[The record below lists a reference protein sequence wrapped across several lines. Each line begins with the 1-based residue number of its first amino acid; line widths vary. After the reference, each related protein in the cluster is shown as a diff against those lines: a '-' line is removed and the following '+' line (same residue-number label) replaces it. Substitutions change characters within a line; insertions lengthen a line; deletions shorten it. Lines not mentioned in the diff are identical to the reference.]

1 MHLKRLHLLKI
12 LYFSAVWCGP
22 CKALA
27 PTMDQLA
34 SQGMPVQK
42 IDVDQDNN
50 MSAQYGVR
58 NVPTLIK
65 VDSNGNEVGRL
76 VGNQSADMIKEWYG
90 N

>member
-1 MHLKRLHLLKI
+1 MNKI

-34 SQGMPVQK
+34 SQGLPVQK

-65 VDSNGNEVGRL
+65 VDANGSEVGRL
-76 VGNQSADMIKEWYG
+76 VGNQSADVIKEWYG